1 MLHGH
6 HMKKRLSKN
15 KSDIYFVYPG
25 NINAKTGG
33 YIYEK
38 NILEYA
44 KIRDINIRPIAL
56 SENYPFPTNNDIKYF
71 LKILDKIDPDSKI
84 IIDGLALEGM
94 YSIFKKILTYNVI
107 ALIHHPLYLEIH
119 KSCHNLM
126 SKIWP
131 QDKIKEVLILILHLL
146 MSNLI
151 LIHN

>member
-1 MLHGH
+1 MLHGN

-44 KIRDINIRPIAL
+44 KIRDVNIRSIAL

-107 ALIHHPLYLEIH
+107 ALIHHP
-119 KSCHNLM
+119 
-126 SKIWP
+126 
-131 QDKIKEVLILILHLL
+131 VR
-146 MSNLI
+146 
-151 LIHN
+151 